1 MPIAGVYTIVTAMK
15 CVMDKNENIV
25 TNIVIQ
31 ALKMDDT
38 IKRQEIM
45 IERLQ
50 SDKNELLDIISK
62 VKEVLLKYAPE
73 SVKQLELFSI

>member
-50 SDKNELLDIISK
+50 SDKNELLEIISK
-62 VKEVLLKYAPE
+62 MKEVLLKYAPE

>member
-1 MPIAGVYTIVTAMK
+1 MPIACVYTILTAKK

-62 VKEVLLKYAPE
+62 MKEVLLKYAPE

>member
-1 MPIAGVYTIVTAMK
+1 MPLAGVYTTVTAMK

-62 VKEVLLKYAPE
+62 MKEVLLKYAPE

>member
-1 MPIAGVYTIVTAMK
+1 MPIAGVYTIVTAKK

-31 ALKMDDT
+31 VLKMDDT

-62 VKEVLLKYAPE
+62 MKEVLLKYAPE
-73 SVKQLELFSI
+73 SVKQIELFSI

>member
-1 MPIAGVYTIVTAMK
+1 MPLAGVYTIVTAKK

-25 TNIVIQ
+25 TKIVIQ
-31 ALKMDDT
+31 VLKMDDT

-62 VKEVLLKYAPE
+62 MKEVLLKYAPE

>member
-1 MPIAGVYTIVTAMK
+1 MPIAGVYTIVTAK
-15 CVMDKNENIV
+15 NCVMDKNENIV

-62 VKEVLLKYAPE
+62 MKEVLLKYAPE

>member
-15 CVMDKNENIV
+15 CVMDKNENII

-62 VKEVLLKYAPE
+62 MKEVLLKYAPE

>member
-1 MPIAGVYTIVTAMK
+1 MPIGGVYTIVTAMK

>member
-38 IKRQEIM
+38 IKRHEIM

-62 VKEVLLKYAPE
+62 MKEVLLKYAPE

>member
-1 MPIAGVYTIVTAMK
+1 MNKDVN
-15 CVMDKNENIV
+15 DNII
-25 TNIVIQ
+25 TDIVIQ
-31 ALKMDDT
+31 ALKMKDT

-62 VKEVLLKYAPE
+62 MKDVLCEYAPE
-73 SVKQLELFSI
+73 SVKQLELFKF

>member
-38 IKRQEIM
+38 IKRQGIM

-62 VKEVLLKYAPE
+62 MKEVLLKYAPE

>member
-1 MPIAGVYTIVTAMK
+1 MPIAGVYTIVIAMK

-62 VKEVLLKYAPE
+62 MKEVLLKYAPE

>member
-1 MPIAGVYTIVTAMK
+1 MPLAGVYTIVTAMK

-62 VKEVLLKYAPE
+62 MKEVLLKYAPE
-73 SVKQLELFSI
+73 SVKQIELFSI

>member
-1 MPIAGVYTIVTAMK
+1 MK
-15 CVMDKNENIV
+15 CVMEMNENIV

-45 IERLQ
+45 IQRLQ
-50 SDKNELLDIISK
+50 SDKNELLGIISK
-62 VKEVLLKYAPE
+62 MKDALLKYAPE

>member
-1 MPIAGVYTIVTAMK
+1 MEM
-15 CVMDKNENIV
+15 NENIV

-45 IERLQ
+45 IQRLQ
-50 SDKNELLDIISK
+50 SDKNELLGIISK
-62 VKEVLLKYAPE
+62 MKDALLKYAPE

>member
-62 VKEVLLKYAPE
+62 MKEVLLKYAPE

>member
-1 MPIAGVYTIVTAMK
+1 MK

-62 VKEVLLKYAPE
+62 MKEVLLKYAPE

>member
-15 CVMDKNENIV
+15 CVMDRNENIV

-62 VKEVLLKYAPE
+62 MKEVLLKYAPE

>member
-1 MPIAGVYTIVTAMK
+1 
-15 CVMDKNENIV
+15 MDKNESIV

-38 IKRQEIM
+38 IKRQEII

-50 SDKNELLDIISK
+50 SDKNELLVTISK
-62 VKEVLLKYAPE
+62 MKELLMKYSPE

>member
-1 MPIAGVYTIVTAMK
+1 MHTTSVYTNVTVMK
-15 CVMDKNENIV
+15 CVMEMNENIV

-45 IERLQ
+45 IQRLQ
-50 SDKNELLDIISK
+50 SDKNELLGIISK
-62 VKEVLLKYAPE
+62 MKDALLKYAPE

>member
-1 MPIAGVYTIVTAMK
+1 MK
-15 CVMDKNENIV
+15 CVMDKNENII

-50 SDKNELLDIISK
+50 SDKNELLDILSK
-62 VKEVLLKYAPE
+62 MKEVLLKYAPE
-73 SVKQLELFSI
+73 SVKQIELFSI

>member
-1 MPIAGVYTIVTAMK
+1 MPLAGVYNIVTAMK

-62 VKEVLLKYAPE
+62 MKEVLLKYAPE

>member
-50 SDKNELLDIISK
+50 ADKNELLDIISK
-62 VKEVLLKYAPE
+62 MKEVLLKYAPE

>member
-1 MPIAGVYTIVTAMK
+1 MK

-62 VKEVLLKYAPE
+62 MKEVLLKYAPE
-73 SVKQLELFSI
+73 SVKQIELFSI

>member
-1 MPIAGVYTIVTAMK
+1 MPLAGVYAIVTAMK

-62 VKEVLLKYAPE
+62 MKEVLLKYAPE

>member
-62 VKEVLLKYAPE
+62 MKEVLMKYAPE

>member
-1 MPIAGVYTIVTAMK
+1 MPLAGVYTIVTAMK
-15 CVMDKNENIV
+15 CVLDKNENIV

-62 VKEVLLKYAPE
+62 MKEVLLKYAPE
-73 SVKQLELFSI
+73 SVKQLELFST

>member
-38 IKRQEIM
+38 IKRQEII

-62 VKEVLLKYAPE
+62 MKEVLLKYAPE

>member
-1 MPIAGVYTIVTAMK
+1 MPLAGVYTIVTAMK

-62 VKEVLLKYAPE
+62 MKEVLLKYAPE

>member
-1 MPIAGVYTIVTAMK
+1 MPIASVYTIVTAMK

-62 VKEVLLKYAPE
+62 MKEVLLKYAPE

>member
-62 VKEVLLKYAPE
+62 MKEVLLKYAPE
-73 SVKQLELFSI
+73 SVKQIELFSI

>member
-38 IKRQEIM
+38 IKRQELM

-62 VKEVLLKYAPE
+62 MKEVLLKYAPE

>member
-1 MPIAGVYTIVTAMK
+1 MPIAGVYTILTAK
-15 CVMDKNENIV
+15 QRVMDKNENIV

-62 VKEVLLKYAPE
+62 MKEVLLKYAPE

>member
-1 MPIAGVYTIVTAMK
+1 MPVAGVYTIVTAMK

-62 VKEVLLKYAPE
+62 MKEVLLKYAPE

>member
-1 MPIAGVYTIVTAMK
+1 MAKDV
-15 CVMDKNENIV
+15 NENIV

-31 ALKMDDT
+31 ALKMEDT

-45 IERLQ
+45 IKRLQ

-62 VKEVLLKYAPE
+62 MKDVLCEYAPE
-73 SVKQLELFSI
+73 SAKQLELFKF